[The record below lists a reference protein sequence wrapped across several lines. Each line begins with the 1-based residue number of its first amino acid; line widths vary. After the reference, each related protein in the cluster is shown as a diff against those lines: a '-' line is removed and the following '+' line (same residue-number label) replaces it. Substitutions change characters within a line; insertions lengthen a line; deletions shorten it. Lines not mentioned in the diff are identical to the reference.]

1 MPDTHSFEEGIMA
14 QLDQRLHLRLKERN
28 QDWLCAQEI
37 IFKHLEGPNQS
48 IGLHEIS
55 VTQEGGIATFRAS
68 WVIELEEA
76 FEAKYGEKKGQ
87 KIFNEVISRLLIN
100 AETVH

>member
-1 MPDTHSFEEGIMA
+1 MA
-14 QLDQRLHLRLKERN
+14 QLDQLDQR

-37 IFKHLEGPNQS
+37 IFKHLEGPSQS
-48 IGLHEIS
+48 IGLQEIS
-55 VTQEGGIATFRAS
+55 VTQEGSIRILRAS

-76 FEAKYGEKKGQ
+76 FEAKYGEKKGR
-87 KIFNEVISRLLIN
+87 KIFNQVISRLLIN